1 MWAPRRGGDGWGN
14 QAGLPKEGG
23 PELNLKEKRGLC
35 RTPVF
40 SSLVL
45 RSTCCILNACSE
57 VQFTLLVSRPPSAA
71 SEIYSVE
78 TVKLTVLSRP
88 LDLCASV
95 PSLWNALPAKLP
107 VILCNSALAKF
118 SLRRFLLTPLT
129 HLVDI
134 LWMNEGVKQDV
145 TCGPLELCIFRQSGT
160 CHACVQHPFYT
171 IG

>member
-1 MWAPRRGGDGWGN
+1 MDGGTRRACQRRAALSWISR
-14 QAGLPKEGG
+14 
-23 PELNLKEKRGLC
+23 KREDSARPLC
-35 RTPVF
+35 FPPWFWDPLAV
-40 SSLVL
+40 SWMP
-45 RSTCCILNACSE
+45 CSE
-57 VQFTLLVSRPPSAA
+57 VQFTLLVNRPPSAA

-107 VILCNSALAKF
+107 VILCNSVLAKF
-118 SLRRFLLTPLT
+118 SLGRFLLTPLI

-134 LWMNEGVKQDV
+134 LWMNKGVNQDV